1 MICGLTRPGSVV
13 SWCIHGRDRIGTGRD
28 RYGSPPHG
36 DGDRRAAGCPTTY
49 SSRLD
54 LSGALAVALSQSG
67 QTEEIVETLA
77 WARDCGAR
85 TLAISWLPALE
96 LAPTGSAAAGLPGN
110 VPVRCQARGCPSG
123 SRRSVRPDRPGLA
136 RTQTGSH
143 GMRR

>member
-13 SWCIHGRDRIGTGRD
+13 SWCIHGRDRIGTGTGRD
-28 RYGSPPHG
+28 RYGSHPHG
-36 DGDRRAAGCPTTY
+36 DGDRRAAGRATTY

-85 TLAISWLPALE
+85 TLAISWLPRSE
-96 LAPTGSAAAGLPGN
+96 ERRVGKEIVRQI
-110 VPVRCQARGCPSG
+110 VP
-123 SRRSVRPDRPGLA
+123 
-136 RTQTGSH
+136 
-143 GMRR
+143 